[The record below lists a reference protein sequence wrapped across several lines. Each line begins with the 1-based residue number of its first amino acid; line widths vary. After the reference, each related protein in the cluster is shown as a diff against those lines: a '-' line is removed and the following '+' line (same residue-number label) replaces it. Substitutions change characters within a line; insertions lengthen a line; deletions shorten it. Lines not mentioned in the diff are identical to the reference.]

1 MTANFDVAIVGGGPN
16 GLTAAAY
23 LARAGARVAVLER
36 RFERGG
42 TMMSD
47 DYSTPFTYNQAQAA
61 LPLGAD
67 NPVVA
72 ELGLADQGVAFI
84 EPSVAAEVPGELA
97 IGRGGAGLGDAVQAM
112 FASVSRACVPAL
124 YRAPEPE
131 PSLVAG
137 WRARGE
143 GAAAD
148 LADLTPGG
156 LAALAASGRA
166 RLAVRYACAASG
178 FSCPDERIGAVGG
191 FVVARWF
198 SPVLVA
204 GGSKNLPNALFRLA
218 ASAGADCHVSA
229 GVTRVRRSGP
239 GFALSGRDGRQIGAR
254 DVICTLDPRTTF
266 TGLLDPA
273 LVPASLAAAGRAW
286 AVDDLGCFTA
296 HFGIAGLPPVS
307 RSGVSRSG
315 VSRSGVSR
323 SGVSRSGVSRSGVSR
338 SGGEPYLRLVGFG
351 SVQDLD
357 DHLAAVRGG
366 RLPERPA
373 GLLSVTTA
381 HDPLQA
387 SPGPYGPL
395 HTLRFDSF
403 APLNHPDGP
412 WDRHRRHYRAR
423 CWEFLCDQFPALR
436 EAHLIAQFADAPGD
450 LRRRFA
456 TTGAGTVRQGALS
469 PAQALTL
476 RPHPSCADTR
486 TPVPGFYL
494 GGGGVH
500 PGVPGLLGAGMLA
513 ARAVMADR
521 GLADPVAA
529 RP

>member
-23 LARAGARVAVLER
+23 LARAGARVAVLEQ

-42 TMMSD
+42 TMTSD
-47 DYSTPFTYNQAQAA
+47 DYSTPFTYNQGQAA
-61 LPLGAD
+61 LPLGAS

-84 EPSVAAEVPGELA
+84 EPSVAAEVLGELV

-112 FASVSRACVPAL
+112 FASVSRACVSVL

-131 PSLVAG
+131 QSLVAG
-137 WRARGE
+137 WRSFGE

-148 LADLTPGG
+148 LAELTAGG
-156 LAALAASGRA
+156 LAALASSEAG

-178 FSCPDERIGAVGG
+178 FGRPAEPIGAVGG
-191 FVVARWF
+191 FMVARWF

-229 GVTRVRRSGP
+229 GVTRVQRSGP
-239 GFALSGRDGRQIGAR
+239 GFALSCRDGRQFGAR

-266 TGLLDPA
+266 TALLDPD
-273 LVPASLAAAGRAW
+273 LVPASLAAAGRDW
-286 AVDDLGCFTA
+286 AFDDLGCFTA

-307 RSGVSRSG
+307 RSGP
-315 VSRSGVSR
+315 
-323 SGVSRSGVSRSGVSR
+323 
-338 SGGEPYLRLVGFG
+338 EPYLRLVGFS

-357 DHLAAVRGG
+357 DHLAAVRSG

-395 HTLRFDSF
+395 HTLRLDTF
-403 APLNHPDGP
+403 APVSHPDGG
-412 WDRHRRHYRAR
+412 WDRQRRHYRAR
-423 CWEFLCDQFPALR
+423 CWDFLCDRFPALR

-456 TTGAGTVRQGALS
+456 TTGAGTVRQGALG

-513 ARAVMADR
+513 ARTVMADR
-521 GLADPVAA
+521 GLGA
-529 RP
+529 RV

>member
-1 MTANFDVAIVGGGPN
+1 VTRDYEVVIVGGGPN

-23 LARAGARVAVLER
+23 LARSGADVAVLEQ

-42 TMMSD
+42 TMTSD

-72 ELGLADQGVAFI
+72 DLGLCDHGVAFI
-84 EPSVAAEVPGELA
+84 EPEMAAEVITGHGELA
-97 IGRGGAGLGDAVQAM
+97 VGRGAAGLGDTVQAM
-112 FASVSRACVPAL
+112 FASITRACVPAL
-124 YRAPEPE
+124 YSAPEPE
-131 PSLVAG
+131 QSLLAG
-137 WRARGE
+137 WMARGE

-148 LADLTPGG
+148 LADLTPGK
-156 LAALAASGRA
+156 LAALAGSEPG
-166 RLAVRYACAASG
+166 RLALRYACAASG
-178 FSCPDERIGAVGG
+178 FGDPAGRIGAVGA
-191 FVVARWF
+191 FTVARWF

-218 ASAGADCHVSA
+218 ASAGAACHVSA
-229 GVTRVRRSGP
+229 RVAQVRRAGP
-239 GFALSGRDGRQIGAR
+239 GFQVSCVDGRQFGAR
-254 DVICTLDPRTTF
+254 NVICTLDPRSTF

-273 LVPASLAAAGRAW
+273 LVPAELAAAGRDW
-286 AVDDLGCFTA
+286 AFDDLNCFTA
-296 HFGIAGLPPVS
+296 HFGIVGLPPLA
-307 RSGVSRSG
+307 GG
-315 VSRSGVSR
+315 D
-323 SGVSRSGVSRSGVSR
+323 
-338 SGGEPYLRLVGFG
+338 GEPYLRLVGFS

-373 GLLSVTTA
+373 GMLSVTTA

-395 HTLRFDSF
+395 HTLRFDTF
-403 APLNHPDGP
+403 APLNHPGGQ
-412 WDRHRRHYRAR
+412 WDRQRRHYREQ
-423 CWEFLCDQFPALR
+423 CWRFLCDQFPALR
-436 EAHLIAQFADAPGD
+436 QARLIAQFSDAPGD

-456 TTGAGTVRQGALS
+456 TTGAGTVRQGALGS
-469 PAQALTL
+469 AQALTR
-476 RPHPSCADTR
+476 RPHPLCADTR
-486 TPVPGFYL
+486 TPLPGFYL

-513 ARAVMADR
+513 AHAVSAPAFAAVDRAGGD
-521 GLADPVAA
+521 
-529 RP
+529 

>member
-1 MTANFDVAIVGGGPN
+1 MT
-16 GLTAAAY
+16 
-23 LARAGARVAVLER
+23 
-36 RFERGG
+36 
-42 TMMSD
+42 
-47 DYSTPFTYNQAQAA
+47 
-61 LPLGAD
+61 
-67 NPVVA
+67 
-72 ELGLADQGVAFI
+72 ELGLAGQGVAFI
-84 EPSVAAEVPGELA
+84 EPPVAADVRGELV
-97 IGRGGAGLGDAVQAM
+97 IGRGGAGLGGAVQAM

-137 WRARGE
+137 WRSSGE

-148 LADLTPGG
+148 LADLTPAG
-156 LAALAASGRA
+156 LAALAALAAGEA
-166 RLAVRYACAASG
+166 GRLAVRYACAASG
-178 FSCPDERIGAVGG
+178 FFGPDERIGAVGG
-191 FVVARWF
+191 FTVARWF
-198 SPVLVA
+198 SPALVA
-204 GGSKNLPNALFRLA
+204 GGSKNLANALFRLA

-229 GVTRVRRSGP
+229 RVTRAQRSGP
-239 GFALSGRDGRQIGAR
+239 GFALSCRDGRQIGAR

-266 TGLLDPA
+266 TGLLDPD
-273 LVPASLAAAGRAW
+273 LVPASLAAAGRDW
-286 AVDDLGCFTA
+286 AVDDLACFTA
-296 HFGIAGLPPVS
+296 HFGIAGLPPAFP
-307 RSGVSRSG
+307 
-315 VSRSGVSR
+315 
-323 SGVSRSGVSRSGVSR
+323 
-338 SGGEPYLRLVGFG
+338 SGGEPYLRLAGFR
-351 SVQDLD
+351 SVRDLD
-357 DHLAAVRGG
+357 DHLAAVLGG

-373 GLLSVTTA
+373 GVLSITTA

-395 HTLRFDSF
+395 HTLRFDTF

-412 WDRHRRHYRAR
+412 WDRQRRHYRAR
-423 CWEFLCDQFPALR
+423 CWDFLCDQFQALR

-456 TTGAGTVRQGALS
+456 ATGAGTVRQGALS

>member
-1 MTANFDVAIVGGGPN
+1 VNGDYDVAIIGGGPN

-23 LARAGARVAVLER
+23 LARSGADVAVLER

-42 TMMSD
+42 TMTSD

-72 ELGLADQGVAFI
+72 DLRLGDHGVAFI
-84 EPSVAAEVPGELA
+84 EPEAAAEVITPDGALA

-112 FASVSRACVPAL
+112 FAAISRACVPVL
-124 YRAPEPE
+124 YRRPEPE
-131 PSLVAG
+131 QSLADG
-137 WRARGE
+137 WRSGGE

-148 LADLTPGG
+148 LAGLTPGG
-156 LAALAASGRA
+156 VAALADSEPG
-166 RLAVRYACAASG
+166 RLALRYACAASG
-178 FSCPDERIGAVGG
+178 FGHPGERIGVVGA
-191 FVVARWF
+191 FMVARWF
-198 SPVLVA
+198 SPALVA
-204 GGSKNLPNALFRLA
+204 GGSKNLPNALFRMA
-218 ASAGADCHVSA
+218 ASAGAACHVSA
-229 GVTRVRRSGP
+229 GVTRVRRVGP
-239 GFALSGRDGRQIGAR
+239 GFRLSCRDGREIGAR
-254 DVICTLDPRTTF
+254 NVICTLDPRTTF

-273 LVPASLAAAGRAW
+273 LVPASLAAAGRDW
-286 AVDDLGCFTA
+286 VFDDLACFTA

-307 RSGVSRSG
+307 RSGS
-315 VSRSGVSR
+315 
-323 SGVSRSGVSRSGVSR
+323 
-338 SGGEPYLRLVGFG
+338 EPYLRLAGFG

-373 GLLSVTTA
+373 GLLTVTTA

-395 HTLRFDSF
+395 HTLRLDTF
-403 APLNHPDGP
+403 APVNHPDGP
-412 WDRHRRHYRAR
+412 WDRQRRGYRAQ
-423 CWEFLCDQFPALR
+423 CWRFLCEQFPALR
-436 EAHLIAQFADAPGD
+436 EAQLIAQFADAPGD

-456 TTGAGTVRQGALS
+456 TTGAGTVRQGALG
-469 PAQALTL
+469 PEQALTR
-476 RPHPSCADTR
+476 RPHPLCADTR

-513 ARAVMADR
+513 ARAVSADH
-521 GLADPVAA
+521 GLAGS
-529 RP
+529 

>member
-1 MTANFDVAIVGGGPN
+1 MTAHFDVAIVGGGPN

-23 LARAGARVAVLER
+23 LARAGAEVVVLEQ

-42 TMMSD
+42 TMTSD
-47 DYSTPFTYNQAQAA
+47 DYSTPFTYNQGQAA
-61 LPLGAD
+61 LPLGAS
-67 NPVVA
+67 NPVVV
-72 ELGLADQGVAFI
+72 ELGLAEQGVAFI
-84 EPSVAAEVPGELA
+84 EPLVAVVGPGGLDVGPGGLVV
-97 IGRGGAGLGDAVQAM
+97 GRGGVGLGDAVQAI

-124 YRAPEPE
+124 YRAPEAE
-131 PSLVAG
+131 ASLVAG
-137 WRARGE
+137 WRAGGE
-143 GAAAD
+143 GGAAD
-148 LADLTPGG
+148 LAELTPDG
-156 LAALAASGRA
+156 LAGLASSDAG
-166 RLAVRYACAASG
+166 RLALRYACAASG
-178 FSCPDERIGAVGG
+178 FDRPFVPIGAVGG
-191 FVVARWF
+191 FMVARWF
-198 SPVLVA
+198 SPALVA
-204 GGSKNLPNALFRLA
+204 GGSKSLPNALFRLA
-218 ASAGADCHVSA
+218 VSAGAECQVSA
-229 GVTRVRRSGP
+229 RVTRVGP
-239 GFALSGRDGRQIGAR
+239 GFALSCSDGRQIGAR

-273 LVPASLAAAGRAW
+273 LVPASLAAAGRDW

-296 HFGIAGLPPVS
+296 HFGIVGMPPVS
-307 RSGVSRSG
+307 SSG
-315 VSRSGVSR
+315 
-323 SGVSRSGVSRSGVSR
+323 
-338 SGGEPYLRLVGFG
+338 EAYLRLVGFG

-357 DHLAAVRGG
+357 DHLAAVRSG

-373 GLLSVTTA
+373 GVLSVTTA

-395 HTLRFDSF
+395 HTLRFDTF
-403 APLNHPDGP
+403 APLFYPDGS
-412 WDRHRRHYRAR
+412 WDRQRRHYRER

-436 EAHLIAQFADAPGD
+436 EAQLIAQFADAPGD

-456 TTGAGTVRQGALS
+456 TTGVGAVRQGALG

-521 GLADPVAA
+521 GLAHPADPG
-529 RP
+529 

>member
-1 MTANFDVAIVGGGPN
+1 LTGDYDVAIIGGGPN

-23 LARAGARVAVLER
+23 LARSGARVAVLEQ

-42 TMMSD
+42 TMTSD

-72 ELGLADQGVAFI
+72 DLDLTGHGVAFV
-84 EPSVAAEVPGELA
+84 EPPVAASVITADGELG

-112 FASVSRACVPAL
+112 FASISRACVPAL
-124 YRAPEPE
+124 YRAPSPE
-131 PSLVAG
+131 QSMVAG
-137 WRARGE
+137 FHADGE
-143 GAAAD
+143 GPAAD
-148 LADLTPGG
+148 LAGLTPGG
-156 LAALAASGRA
+156 LAALASSASLAGSEPA
-166 RLAVRYACAASG
+166 ALAVRYACAASG
-178 FSCPDERIGAVGG
+178 FGRFDERIGAVGG
-191 FVVARWF
+191 FMVARWF

-204 GGSKNLPNALFRLA
+204 GGSKNLPNALFRMA
-218 ASAGADCHVSA
+218 VSAGADCHVSA
-229 GVTRVRRSGP
+229 RVTQVRR
-239 GFALSGRDGRQIGAR
+239 GFQLSCADGRQIGAR
-254 DVICTLDPRTTF
+254 DVICTLDPHTTF

-273 LVPASLAAAGRAW
+273 LVPAELLAVGRDW
-286 AVDDLGCFTA
+286 VFDDLGCFTA
-296 HFGIAGLPPVS
+296 HFGIVGMPP
-307 RSGVSRSG
+307 
-315 VSRSGVSR
+315 
-323 SGVSRSGVSRSGVSR
+323 VSR

-403 APLNHPDGP
+403 APLSHPDGS
-412 WDRHRRHYRAR
+412 WDRQRRHYRAR
-423 CWEFLCDQFPALR
+423 CWAFLCDQFPALR
-436 EAHLIAQFADAPGD
+436 EAQLIAQFADAPGD

-456 TTGAGTVRQGALS
+456 TTGAGTVRQGALG

-500 PGVPGLLGAGMLA
+500 PGVPGLLGAGLLA
-513 ARAVMADR
+513 ARAVTAGR
-521 GLADPVAA
+521 A
-529 RP
+529 